1 MTEVLIFLNII
12 ILEIVLS
19 IDNAAVLAA
28 MVKELPKEQQKKAL
42 TYGIAGAYVFRGL
55 ALLFASVLIKLVWL
69 KVAGG
74 LYLMYLAYNALST
87 NVEQGG
93 ESKMTIKIPFLSA
106 LWSTIV
112 AIEMMDL
119 VFSIDNVFAAV
130 AFTPNLWLICGGVFI
145 GILAMRFATTKFV
158 KVLEKNPVLER
169 VAYWVIG
176 ALGLKLVSSYWLHD
190 LNTEAIDA
198 VFSILT
204 LLAFIIPLIIKTK
217 KLCQQIQ
224 LQFTLD

>member
-28 MVKELPKEQQKKAL
+28 MVKELPKDQQKKAL

-87 NVEQGG
+87 KVEEGG

-158 KVLEKNPVLER
+158 KVLEKNPVLEK

-204 LLAFIIPLIIKTK
+204 LLAFIIPLIIKK
-217 KLCQQIQ
+217 K
-224 LQFTLD
+224 

>member
-1 MTEVLIFLNII
+1 MTEVLIFLNIM

-87 NVEQGG
+87 NVEKGG

-106 LWSTIV
+106 LWSTII

-130 AFTPNLWLICGGVFI
+130 AFTPNIWLICGGVFI

-158 KVLEKNPVLER
+158 KVLEKNPILEK

-190 LNTEAIDA
+190 LNTESIDA

-204 LLAFIIPLIIKTK
+204 LLAFIIPLIIKK
-217 KLCQQIQ
+217 K
-224 LQFTLD
+224 

>member
-1 MTEVLIFLNII
+1 MTEVLIFLNIM

-55 ALLFASVLIKLVWL
+55 ALLFASILIKLVWL

-74 LYLMYLAYNALST
+74 LYLMYLAYKALSSK
-87 NVEQGG
+87 VEEGG
-93 ESKMTIKIPFLSA
+93 ESKMSIKIPFLSA

-158 KVLEKNPVLER
+158 KVLEKNPILEK

-190 LNTEAIDA
+190 LNTESIDA

-204 LLAFIIPLIIKTK
+204 LLAFIVPLIIKK
-217 KLCQQIQ
+217 K
-224 LQFTLD
+224 

>member
-87 NVEQGG
+87 KVEEGG

-158 KVLEKNPVLER
+158 KVLEKNPILER

-204 LLAFIIPLIIKTK
+204 LLAFVVPLIIKK
-217 KLCQQIQ
+217 K
-224 LQFTLD
+224 

>member
-130 AFTPNLWLICGGVFI
+130 AFTPNLWLICGGVFV

-158 KVLEKNPVLER
+158 KVLEKNPILER

-176 ALGLKLVSSYWLHD
+176 ALGLKLVSSYWLRD

-204 LLAFIIPLIIKTK
+204 LLAFIIPLIIKK
-217 KLCQQIQ
+217 K
-224 LQFTLD
+224 

>member
-1 MTEVLIFLNII
+1 M

-130 AFTPNLWLICGGVFI
+130 AFTPNLWLICGGVFV

-158 KVLEKNPVLER
+158 KVLEKNPILER

-204 LLAFIIPLIIKTK
+204 LLAFVIPLIIKK
-217 KLCQQIQ
+217 K
-224 LQFTLD
+224 

>member
-1 MTEVLIFLNII
+1 MTELLIFLNIM

-87 NVEQGG
+87 NVEQDG

-130 AFTPNLWLICGGVFI
+130 AFTPNLWLICGGVFV

-158 KVLEKNPVLER
+158 KVLEKNPILER

-176 ALGLKLVSSYWLHD
+176 ALGLKLVSSYWLYD

-204 LLAFIIPLIIKTK
+204 LLAFVVPLIIKK
-217 KLCQQIQ
+217 K
-224 LQFTLD
+224 

>member
-1 MTEVLIFLNII
+1 MTEVLIFLNIM

-28 MVKELPKEQQKKAL
+28 MVKELPKDQQKKAL
-42 TYGIAGAYVFRGL
+42 TYGIAGAYLFRGL

-87 NVEQGG
+87 NVVQGG

-158 KVLEKNPVLER
+158 KVLEKNPILER

-204 LLAFIIPLIIKTK
+204 LLAFIIPLIIKK
-217 KLCQQIQ
+217 K
-224 LQFTLD
+224 

>member
-112 AIEMMDL
+112 AIELMDL

-158 KVLEKNPVLER
+158 KVLEKNPILER

-204 LLAFIIPLIIKTK
+204 LLAFVVPLIIKK
-217 KLCQQIQ
+217 K
-224 LQFTLD
+224 

>member
-1 MTEVLIFLNII
+1 MTEVLIFLNIM

-42 TYGIAGAYVFRGL
+42 TYGIAGAYVFRGF

-130 AFTPNLWLICGGVFI
+130 AFTPNLWLICGGVFV

-158 KVLEKNPVLER
+158 KVLEKNPILER

-190 LNTEAIDA
+190 LNTESIDA

-204 LLAFIIPLIIKTK
+204 LLAFIIPLIIKK
-217 KLCQQIQ
+217 K
-224 LQFTLD
+224 

>member
-1 MTEVLIFLNII
+1 MTEVLIFLNIM

-158 KVLEKNPVLER
+158 KVLEKNPILER

-190 LNTEAIDA
+190 LNTEEIDA

-204 LLAFIIPLIIKTK
+204 LLAFVVPLIIKK
-217 KLCQQIQ
+217 K
-224 LQFTLD
+224 

>member
-1 MTEVLIFLNII
+1 MTEVLIFLNIM

-158 KVLEKNPVLER
+158 KVLEKNPILER

-190 LNTEAIDA
+190 LNTESIDA

-204 LLAFIIPLIIKTK
+204 LLAFVIPLIIKK
-217 KLCQQIQ
+217 K
-224 LQFTLD
+224 

>member
-1 MTEVLIFLNII
+1 MTEVLIFLNIM

-130 AFTPNLWLICGGVFI
+130 AFTSNLWLICGGVFI

-158 KVLEKNPVLER
+158 KVLEKNPILER

-204 LLAFIIPLIIKTK
+204 LLAFVIPLIIKK
-217 KLCQQIQ
+217 K
-224 LQFTLD
+224 

>member
-1 MTEVLIFLNII
+1 MTEILILLNIM

-28 MVKELPKEQQKKAL
+28 MVKELPKQQQKKAL
-42 TYGIAGAYVFRGL
+42 TYGIAGAYLFRGL

-130 AFTPNLWLICGGVFI
+130 AFTPNLWLICGGVFV

-158 KVLEKNPVLER
+158 KVLEKNPILER

-190 LNTEAIDA
+190 LNTESIDA

-204 LLAFIIPLIIKTK
+204 LLAFIIPLIIKK
-217 KLCQQIQ
+217 K
-224 LQFTLD
+224 

>member
-1 MTEVLIFLNII
+1 MTEVLIFLNIM

-69 KVAGG
+69 KIAGG

-130 AFTPNLWLICGGVFI
+130 AFTPNLWLICGGVFV

-158 KVLEKNPVLER
+158 KVLEKNPILER

-204 LLAFIIPLIIKTK
+204 LLAFIIPLIIKK
-217 KLCQQIQ
+217 K
-224 LQFTLD
+224 

>member
-1 MTEVLIFLNII
+1 MTEVLIFLNIM

-130 AFTPNLWLICGGVFI
+130 AFTPNLWLICGGVFV

-158 KVLEKNPVLER
+158 KVLEKNPILER

-190 LNTEAIDA
+190 LNTEAMDA

-204 LLAFIIPLIIKTK
+204 LLAFVVPLIIKK
-217 KLCQQIQ
+217 K
-224 LQFTLD
+224 

>member
-1 MTEVLIFLNII
+1 MTELLIFLNIM

-130 AFTPNLWLICGGVFI
+130 AFTPNLWLICGGVFV

-158 KVLEKNPVLER
+158 KVLEKNPILER

-176 ALGLKLVSSYWLHD
+176 ALGLKLVSSYWLYD

-204 LLAFIIPLIIKTK
+204 LLAFVVPLIIKK
-217 KLCQQIQ
+217 K
-224 LQFTLD
+224 

>member
-1 MTEVLIFLNII
+1 MTEVLIFLNIM

-19 IDNAAVLAA
+19 IDNAAVFAA
-28 MVKELPKEQQKKAL
+28 MVKELPKKQQKKAL
-42 TYGIAGAYVFRGL
+42 TYGIAGAYLFRGL
-55 ALLFASVLIKLVWL
+55 ALVFASILVQLVWL
-69 KVAGG
+69 KVVGG
-74 LYLMYLAYNALST
+74 LYLIYLAYKALFGKG
-87 NVEQGG
+87 EDG
-93 ESKMTIKIPFLSA
+93 ESSGMNVKIGWLSP

-112 AIEMMDL
+112 AIEIMDL

-130 AFTPNLWLICGGVFI
+130 AFTSNIWLICGGVFV

-158 KVLEKNPVLER
+158 KVLEKNPILEK

-190 LNTEAIDA
+190 LNTESIDA

-204 LLAFIIPLIIKTK
+204 LLAFIIPLIIKK
-217 KLCQQIQ
+217 K
-224 LQFTLD
+224 

>member
-1 MTEVLIFLNII
+1 MTEVLIFLNIV

-87 NVEQGG
+87 NLEQGG

-158 KVLEKNPVLER
+158 KVLEKNPILER

-204 LLAFIIPLIIKTK
+204 LLAFIIPLIIKK
-217 KLCQQIQ
+217 K
-224 LQFTLD
+224 

>member
-1 MTEVLIFLNII
+1 M

-28 MVKELPKEQQKKAL
+28 MVKELPKDQQKKAL
-42 TYGIAGAYVFRGL
+42 TYGIAGAYLFRGL

-74 LYLMYLAYNALST
+74 LYLMYLAYNALSSK
-87 NVEQGG
+87 VETDGG
-93 ESKMTIKIPFLSA
+93 SKMTIKIPFLSA

-130 AFTPNLWLICGGVFI
+130 AFTPNLWLICGGVFV

-158 KVLEKNPVLER
+158 KVLEKNPILEK

-190 LNTEAIDA
+190 LNTESIDA

-204 LLAFIIPLIIKTK
+204 LLAFIIPLIIKK
-217 KLCQQIQ
+217 K
-224 LQFTLD
+224 

>member
-1 MTEVLIFLNII
+1 MTEILIFLNIM

-28 MVKELPKEQQKKAL
+28 MVKELPKDQQKKAL
-42 TYGIAGAYVFRGL
+42 TYGIAGAYLFRGL

-74 LYLMYLAYNALST
+74 LYLMYLAYTALST

-158 KVLEKNPVLER
+158 KVLEKNPILER

-190 LNTEAIDA
+190 LNTETIDA

-217 KLCQQIQ
+217 K
-224 LQFTLD
+224 

>member
-28 MVKELPKEQQKKAL
+28 MVKELPKDQQKKAL

-112 AIEMMDL
+112 AIELMDL

-158 KVLEKNPVLER
+158 KVLEKNPVLEK

-204 LLAFIIPLIIKTK
+204 LLAFIVPLIIKK
-217 KLCQQIQ
+217 K
-224 LQFTLD
+224 

>member
-1 MTEVLIFLNII
+1 MTEVLIFLNIM

-158 KVLEKNPVLER
+158 KVLEKNPILER

-190 LNTEAIDA
+190 LNTESIDA

-204 LLAFIIPLIIKTK
+204 LLAFVVPLIIKK
-217 KLCQQIQ
+217 K
-224 LQFTLD
+224 

>member
-1 MTEVLIFLNII
+1 MTEVLIFLNIM

-28 MVKELPKEQQKKAL
+28 MVKELPKDQQKKAL

-130 AFTPNLWLICGGVFI
+130 AFTPNLWLICGGVFV

-158 KVLEKNPVLER
+158 KVLEKNPILER

-204 LLAFIIPLIIKTK
+204 LLAFIIPIIIKK
-217 KLCQQIQ
+217 K
-224 LQFTLD
+224 

>member
-1 MTEVLIFLNII
+1 MTEVLIFLNIM

-42 TYGIAGAYVFRGL
+42 TYGIAGAYLFRGL

-158 KVLEKNPVLER
+158 KVLEKNPILER

-204 LLAFIIPLIIKTK
+204 LLAFIIPLIIKK
-217 KLCQQIQ
+217 K
-224 LQFTLD
+224 

>member
-1 MTEVLIFLNII
+1 MTEVLIFLNIM

-158 KVLEKNPVLER
+158 KVLEKNPILER
-169 VAYWVIG
+169 IAYWVIG

-204 LLAFIIPLIIKTK
+204 LLAFIVPLIIKK
-217 KLCQQIQ
+217 K
-224 LQFTLD
+224 

>member
-1 MTEVLIFLNII
+1 MESTNDLKRCVKQYRD
-12 ILEIVLS
+12 
-19 IDNAAVLAA
+19 IDNELRQLNKQVYERRESRR
-28 MVKELPKEQQKKAL
+28 MVE
-42 TYGIAGAYVFRGL
+42 
-55 ALLFASVLIKLVWL
+55 
-69 KVAGG
+69 
-74 LYLMYLAYNALST
+74 
-87 NVEQGG
+87 
-93 ESKMTIKIPFLSA
+93 
-106 LWSTIV
+106 
-112 AIEMMDL
+112 IEMMDL

-158 KVLEKNPVLER
+158 KVLEKNPILER

-204 LLAFIIPLIIKTK
+204 LLAFIIPIIIKK
-217 KLCQQIQ
+217 K
-224 LQFTLD
+224 

>member
-1 MTEVLIFLNII
+1 MTELLIFLNIM

-28 MVKELPKEQQKKAL
+28 MVKELPKDQQKKAL
-42 TYGIAGAYVFRGL
+42 TYGIAGAYLFRGL

-74 LYLMYLAYNALST
+74 LYLMYLAYKALSSK
-87 NVEQGG
+87 VEQGG

-158 KVLEKNPVLER
+158 KVLEKNPILER

-190 LNTEAIDA
+190 LNTESIDA

-204 LLAFIIPLIIKTK
+204 LLAFIIPLILK
-217 KLCQQIQ
+217 KK
-224 LQFTLD
+224 

>member
-1 MTEVLIFLNII
+1 MTEVLIFLNIM

-42 TYGIAGAYVFRGL
+42 TYGIAGAYLFRGL

-158 KVLEKNPVLER
+158 KVLEKNPILER

-190 LNTEAIDA
+190 LNTESIDA

-217 KLCQQIQ
+217 K
-224 LQFTLD
+224 

>member
-1 MTEVLIFLNII
+1 M

-74 LYLMYLAYNALST
+74 LYLMYLAYNALSSK
-87 NVEQGG
+87 VEQGG

-130 AFTPNLWLICGGVFI
+130 AFTPNLWLICGGVFV

-158 KVLEKNPVLER
+158 KVLEKNPILER

-204 LLAFIIPLIIKTK
+204 LLAFVVPLIIKK
-217 KLCQQIQ
+217 K
-224 LQFTLD
+224 

>member
-1 MTEVLIFLNII
+1 MTEILIFLNIM

-158 KVLEKNPVLER
+158 KVLEKNPILER

-217 KLCQQIQ
+217 K
-224 LQFTLD
+224 

>member
-1 MTEVLIFLNII
+1 MTEVLIFLNIM

-28 MVKELPKEQQKKAL
+28 MVKELPKNQQKKAL

-55 ALLFASVLIKLVWL
+55 ALAFASILIKLVWL

-74 LYLMYLAYNALST
+74 LYLMYLAYKALSS

-93 ESKMTIKIPFLSA
+93 ESKMSIKIPFLSA

-158 KVLEKNPVLER
+158 KVLEKNPILER

-190 LNTEAIDA
+190 LNTESIDA

-204 LLAFIIPLIIKTK
+204 LLAFIVPLIIKK
-217 KLCQQIQ
+217 K
-224 LQFTLD
+224 

>member
-1 MTEVLIFLNII
+1 MTEVLIFLNIM

-87 NVEQGG
+87 NVDQGG

-158 KVLEKNPVLER
+158 KVLEKNPILER

-190 LNTEAIDA
+190 LNTESIDA

-217 KLCQQIQ
+217 K
-224 LQFTLD
+224 

>member
-1 MTEVLIFLNII
+1 MTEILIFLNIM

-28 MVKELPKEQQKKAL
+28 MVKELPKDQQKKAL
-42 TYGIAGAYVFRGL
+42 TYGIAGAYLFRGL

-74 LYLMYLAYNALST
+74 LYLMYLAYTALST

-158 KVLEKNPVLER
+158 KVLEKNPILER

-204 LLAFIIPLIIKTK
+204 LLAFIIPLIIKK
-217 KLCQQIQ
+217 K
-224 LQFTLD
+224 

>member
-1 MTEVLIFLNII
+1 MTEVLIFLNIM

-42 TYGIAGAYVFRGL
+42 TYGIAGAYLFRGL

-112 AIEMMDL
+112 AIELMDL

-130 AFTPNLWLICGGVFI
+130 AFTPNLWLICGGVFV

-158 KVLEKNPVLER
+158 KVLEKNPILER

-204 LLAFIIPLIIKTK
+204 LLAFVVPLIIKK
-217 KLCQQIQ
+217 K
-224 LQFTLD
+224 

>member
-1 MTEVLIFLNII
+1 MTEVLIFLNIM

-28 MVKELPKEQQKKAL
+28 MVKELPKNQQKKAL
-42 TYGIAGAYVFRGL
+42 TYGIAGAYLFRGL
-55 ALLFASVLIKLVWL
+55 ALVFASILVQLVWL
-69 KVAGG
+69 KVVGG
-74 LYLMYLAYNALST
+74 LYLIYLAYKALFGKS
-87 NVEQGG
+87 ESG
-93 ESKMTIKIPFLSA
+93 ESGMNVKIGWLSP

-112 AIEMMDL
+112 AIEIMDL

-130 AFTPNLWLICGGVFI
+130 AFTSNLWLICGGVFV

-158 KVLEKNPVLER
+158 KVLEKNPILEK
-169 VAYWVIG
+169 VAYWVIA

-190 LNTEAIDA
+190 LNTESIDA

-204 LLAFIIPLIIKTK
+204 LLAFIIPLIIKK
-217 KLCQQIQ
+217 K
-224 LQFTLD
+224 

>member
-1 MTEVLIFLNII
+1 MTEVLIFLNIM

-42 TYGIAGAYVFRGL
+42 TYGIAGAYVFRGF

-158 KVLEKNPVLER
+158 KVLEKNPILER

-204 LLAFIIPLIIKTK
+204 LLAFIIPLIIKK
-217 KLCQQIQ
+217 K
-224 LQFTLD
+224 

>member
-1 MTEVLIFLNII
+1 M

-28 MVKELPKEQQKKAL
+28 MVKELPKDQQKKAL
-42 TYGIAGAYVFRGL
+42 TYGIAGAYLFRGL

-87 NVEQGG
+87 KVEQGG

-112 AIEMMDL
+112 AIELMDL

-158 KVLEKNPVLER
+158 KVLEKNPTLER

-204 LLAFIIPLIIKTK
+204 LLAFVVPLIIKK
-217 KLCQQIQ
+217 K
-224 LQFTLD
+224 

>member
-1 MTEVLIFLNII
+1 M

-28 MVKELPKEQQKKAL
+28 MVKELPKDQQKKAL
-42 TYGIAGAYVFRGL
+42 TYGIAGAYLFRGL

-130 AFTPNLWLICGGVFI
+130 AFTPNLWLICGGVFV

-158 KVLEKNPVLER
+158 KVLEKNPILER

-190 LNTEAIDA
+190 LNTESIDA

-204 LLAFIIPLIIKTK
+204 LLAFIIPLIIKK
-217 KLCQQIQ
+217 K
-224 LQFTLD
+224 